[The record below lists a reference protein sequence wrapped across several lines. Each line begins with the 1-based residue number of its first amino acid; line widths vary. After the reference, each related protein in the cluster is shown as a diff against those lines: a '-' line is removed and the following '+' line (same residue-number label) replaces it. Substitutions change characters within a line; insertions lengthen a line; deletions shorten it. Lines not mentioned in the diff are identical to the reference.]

1 MEPFATHNILARD
14 LEDHQKV
21 CPFRFVDC
29 PLHRRIE
36 FAQTNWKNLLSC
48 DYRIVTCSYQPGHR
62 MPAIYL
68 EKHEI
73 HAVIYQ
79 TAATNQTVMTMMM
92 DQTKLIRVI
101 YATIL
106 VQQIVSSLLHTF
118 SLMRM

>member
-1 MEPFATHNILARD
+1 MQRTTYWREILKIIKKCALFD
-14 LEDHQKV
+14 LLIV
-21 CPFRFVDC
+21 L
-29 PLHRRIE
+29 LHRRIE

-92 DQTKLIRVI
+92 EN
-101 YATIL
+101 
-106 VQQIVSSLLHTF
+106 
-118 SLMRM
+118 